1 MRPNGPSGCRWRL
14 TLSWH
19 SVICASHAGIAQLVE
34 RNLAKVEVASSSLVS
49 RSSLFV
55 TRWSPWPSWRRSGQ
69 YARCRRIR
77 KPRPAP
83 GFLFFDGV
91 ANAVPP
97 AWWQSGHA
105 AACKAVYAGSI
116 PTQASILP
124 AATCSA
130 GRMPP
135 HQAFFARARMAK
147 LVYAR
152 DLKSLGRK
160 AMRVRLPLRAPKP
173 TQLFVW
179 PMLEGRTARSL
190 PIPMYEEHFR

>member
-1 MRPNGPSGCRWRL
+1 MKVNGRSCRL

-55 TRWSPWPSWRRSGQ
+55 TRWSPGPCWRRSGQ

-83 GFLFFDGV
+83 GFLFLTTRRAPSHRPGGRV
-91 ANAVPP
+91 VMQRP
-97 AWWQSGHA
+97 AKP
-105 AACKAVYAGSI
+105 CTPVSI
-116 PTQASILP
+116 PTQASILSP
-124 AATCSA
+124 PCLCA
-130 GRMPP
+130 GRVPR
-135 HQAFFARARMAK
+135 HQACFARARMAK

-160 AMRVRLPLRAPKP
+160 AMRVRLPLRAP
-173 TQLFVW
+173 T
-179 PMLEGRTARSL
+179 ESR
-190 PIPMYEEHFR
+190 